1 MEKARIMDSKAVMR
15 AVTRISH
22 EIVEKNKG
30 IENIFIVGIKTKG
43 IPLAKMIAKKVSEI
57 EGGNV

>member
-57 EGGNV
+57 EG